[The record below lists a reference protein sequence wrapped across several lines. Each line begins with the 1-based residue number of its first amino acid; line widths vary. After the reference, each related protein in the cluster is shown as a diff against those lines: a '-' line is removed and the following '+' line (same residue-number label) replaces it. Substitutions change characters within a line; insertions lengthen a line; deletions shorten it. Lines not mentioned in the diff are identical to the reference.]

1 MNRQIGRLMALFA
14 FLMLAL
20 VVATSWRSVVRA
32 EDLKENAL
40 NRRPLLEQQQIPRG
54 LILAAD
60 DTRLAINRSIGRN
73 ETRRFYRVYP
83 EADLFAHSVGYAF
96 VSRGSAGLEQ
106 FYNDVLSGTG
116 GDLRSFVDELTGGPE
131 QGDDLKTT
139 LDPQAQ
145 QTAIDALGENQGSIV
160 ALDPRTG
167 AVLAMASS
175 PGYDPN
181 QVPQRFAE
189 LNRAENSPLFNRAT
203 QAGYPPGSTMK
214 VVTAAAALDTG
225 DYSPDSQIDGRNN
238 KPISGVPL
246 SNFGG
251 ANYGSVSLT
260 DALTNSVNTV
270 FGEIGEKLGNDT
282 MFEYMERFGFNRR
295 PPLDYPPDQLFASGA
310 YEGDK
315 LLGPDDNIDIG
326 RVAIGQERLRV
337 TPLQMAMVAAGVAN
351 GGRLMR
357 PHFMDR
363 IVGPDGRVKDTFG
376 SQEMSRVMSSDAAA
390 DLTDMMRNVVEVG
403 SGTGGQLEGID
414 VAGKTGTAEAAGGFN
429 NAWFIAF
436 APADDPEV
444 AVAVVVERTQQSQ
457 TGGEVAAPLAAQVM
471 RVILDG

>member
-1 MNRQIGRLMALFA
+1 MNRQIGRLMGVFTVM
-14 FLMLAL
+14 FLVLIGF
-20 VVATSWRSVVRA
+20 TSYWSVVDA

-60 DTRLAINRSIGRN
+60 DTRLAVNRSTGRN
-73 ETRRFYRVYP
+73 ETKRYYREYP
-83 EADLFAHSVGYAF
+83 EGSLFGHDVGYAF
-96 VSRGSAGLEQ
+96 VSRGSSGLEQ
-106 FYNDVLSGTG
+106 FYNDILSGTG
-116 GDLRSFVDELTGGPE
+116 GDLRSFVEELTGGPE

-139 LDPQAQ
+139 LEPQAQ
-145 QTAIDALGENQGSIV
+145 QTAVDALGQNQGAIV
-160 ALDPRTG
+160 ALDPRSG

-181 QVPQRFAE
+181 EVPQRFAE

-225 DYSPDSQIDGRNN
+225 EYTPDSQIDGRNN

-251 ANYGSVSLT
+251 ANFGSVSLT
-260 DALTNSVNTV
+260 DSLTNSVNTV

-295 PPLDYPPDQLFASGA
+295 PPLDYPRDQLFASGV
-310 YEGDK
+310 YDGDE
-315 LLGPDDNIDIG
+315 LLGPGDNIDIG

-363 IVGPDGRVKDTFG
+363 IVGPDGRVKDEFG

-390 DLTDMMRNVVEVG
+390 DLTEMMRNVVEVG
-403 SGTGGQLEGID
+403 SGTAAQLEGID

-444 AVAVVVERTQQSQ
+444 AVAVVVEKTQQSQ